1 MSDLS
6 GLEFLCYI
14 DPGSGS
20 LLLQI
25 LISAVLGGWLF
36 FRKQI
41 AGAFRLLSGRRG
53 PAAEARDQDRDEASV
68 RPTVTVA
75 EKSHQDDRPE
85 P

>member
-1 MSDLS
+1 MNQLT
-6 GLEFLCYI
+6 GLELLCYI

-41 AGAFRLLSGRRG
+41 SGAFRLLSGRRG
-53 PAAEARDQDRDEASV
+53 EAAEARDQVDGEVSGRTTAAD
-68 RPTVTVA
+68 A
-75 EKSHQDDRPE
+75 EQGHQDDRPA